1 MESLTSDS
9 PRRGVPGTEFPADPV
24 WELGERI
31 RRPNLS
37 NFSEDQWRCRPVGR
51 RWLLVAGLEVGAVA
65 VASARV

>member
-37 NFSEDQWRCRPVGR
+37 NFSEDQCRCRPVGR